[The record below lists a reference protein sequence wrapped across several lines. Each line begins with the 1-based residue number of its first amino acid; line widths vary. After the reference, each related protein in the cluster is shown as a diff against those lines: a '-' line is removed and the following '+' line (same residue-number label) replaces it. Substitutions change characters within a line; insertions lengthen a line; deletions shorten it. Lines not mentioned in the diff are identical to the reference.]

1 MTTTLRRGQYDD
13 EGDADGMTSSSFGM
27 GAAATAL
34 HSEYAKY
41 PSKNLMKS
49 SSSSMS
55 SSNSFDDSALN
66 PKMSDGRWLEGGGGS
81 SSSSSSSSMDA
92 SRRHDAE
99 RDVSNS
105 AQLLGSIELA
115 HGGGSPPG
123 MSTSVLDL
131 ESDSAHHHRRLTDER
146 NGNNG
151 AATFLRDDNNNN
163 IPDTIGHAILKKRQL
178 SEKKRTLVVYS
189 GPTSLDRSIGKNDIY
204 LNNFDYFIEHGI
216 ECHGLGGT
224 PDDNNHEQHPFEDLN
239 VHYVI
244 VLTQE
249 VADRYTAED
258 GLITRKQA
266 DCRAAKH
273 EMQRK
278 YHQVLVD
285 DNSLITVLV
294 REDRCYDME
303 SLLLVSRTYDIP
315 NLYDHMVYINCGL
328 AGPKFGPGSP
338 EHWEYLSSWTELYTS
353 LLSDKVQMVGHTIN
367 THFNTVYSPHIQSFL
382 FAVNT
387 PMIDIWL
394 QTGAIYECGI
404 SNEDFKDDL
413 VKMALVWRY
422 EVGIS
427 RVLLDRGYSIAAAF
441 MHQQGRLGEPL
452 VIDNT
457 STFGRHF
464 DKEEIIHSDV
474 FLESGVRRLT
484 ESSFPDYED
493 HRKYSI
499 LPWDCYVFFKVSRL
513 IPSDIQ
519 EDMKYTQL
527 GPVGLVPNDA
537 RRSSIT
543 EWRRKAGVS
552 ILGDVMEKILPSVVP
567 FTSNSVGPIKCYGR
581 HCEFEQVATTT
592 GELLGFTMIVIFV
605 MWYMVIAKFVERRIS
620 VAKLKQQKWK

>member
-1 MTTTLRRGQYDD
+1 MVPFRTKTTQIAPLPFKMSTTATEKSSSPLMTSHLLLGEDED
-13 EGDADGMTSSSFGM
+13 EGEHSYGLASASSWE
-27 GAAATAL
+27 APAL
-34 HSEYAKY
+34 HSEYENSMIDLMDQPTY
-41 PSKNLMKS
+41 YSSKDEGARLPLS
-49 SSSSMS
+49 STT
-55 SSNSFDDSALN
+55 SNERWRGSGLRY
-66 PKMSDGRWLEGGGGS
+66 DGSRADE
-81 SSSSSSSSMDA
+81 
-92 SRRHDAE
+92 SRRNSG
-99 RDVSNS
+99 RVVSNS
-105 AQLLGSIELA
+105 KFSTHSRLEELA
-115 HGGGSPPG
+115 HGGPPSDLPSKSGS
-123 MSTSVLDL
+123 
-131 ESDSAHHHRRLTDER
+131 AQHRRLTEEKD
-146 NGNNG
+146 GD
-151 AATFLRDDNNNN
+151 A
-163 IPDTIGHAILKKRQL
+163 IPETIGHAILKNRQIL
-178 SEKKRTLVVYS
+178 EKKRTLVVYS
-189 GPTSLDRSIGKNDIY
+189 GPTSLDHTIGKSDIY

-224 PDDNNHEQHPFEDLN
+224 NDLDHPFEDLN

-249 VADRYTAED
+249 VAEKYTAED
-258 GLITRKQA
+258 GLITMKQA
-266 DCRAAKH
+266 NCRAAKH

-278 YHQVLVD
+278 SHQVLGD

-394 QTGAIYECGI
+394 KTGAIYECGI

-427 RVLLDRGYSIAAAF
+427 RVLLERGYSIAAAF
-441 MHQQGRLGEPL
+441 MHQQGSLGVPL
-452 VIDNT
+452 VIDNN

-464 DKEEIIHSDV
+464 GKEEITHSDV

-484 ESSFPDYED
+484 ESSFPDYTD

-513 IPSDIQ
+513 IPS
-519 EDMKYTQL
+519 E
-527 GPVGLVPNDA
+527 LVPNDA
-537 RRSSIT
+537 RRSSLK

-552 ILGDVMEKILPSVVP
+552 LFGDVIEKMLPSVTY
-567 FTSNSVGPIKCYGR
+567 TSNAGPMRCYGR

-592 GELLGFTMIVIFV
+592 GELIGVIIFVIFV
-605 MWYMVIAKFVERRIS
+605 IWYMVSAKVVEQRIS
-620 VAKLKQQKWK
+620 IARSKQRKWK

>member
-1 MTTTLRRGQYDD
+1 MMSNTNVR
-13 EGDADGMTSSSFGM
+13 
-27 GAAATAL
+27 
-34 HSEYAKY
+34 
-41 PSKNLMKS
+41 S
-49 SSSSMS
+49 SSSVMLI
-55 SSNSFDDSALN
+55 DE
-66 PKMSDGRWLEGGGGS
+66 RRREGGGGLHVDGSRMIDEPRRNNRGLDITNS
-81 SSSSSSSSMDA
+81 S
-92 SRRHDAE
+92 
-99 RDVSNS
+99 S
-105 AQLLGSIELA
+105 AQLIPIDSA
-115 HGGGSPPG
+115 HGGDISSDF
-123 MSTSVLDL
+123 STSLAVR
-131 ESDSAHHHRRLTDER
+131 AHHRRLSDES
-146 NGNNG
+146 NGSG
-151 AATFLRDDNNNN
+151 IADSLRDDT
-163 IPDTIGHAILKKRQL
+163 IPDTIGHAILNKKQQL
-178 SEKKRTLVVYS
+178 EKKRTLVVYS
-189 GPTSLDRSIGKNDIY
+189 GPTSLDRTTGKNDIY

-224 PDDNNHEQHPFEDLN
+224 PDNHDHPFEDLN

-249 VADRYTAED
+249 VADKYTAKD
-258 GLITRKQA
+258 GLITKKQA

-273 EMQRK
+273 EMQRM
-278 YHQVLVD
+278 YHQVLGD

-353 LLSDKVQMVGHTIN
+353 LLSDKIQMVGHTIN

-387 PMIDIWL
+387 PVIDIWL
-394 QTGAIYECGI
+394 KTGAIYECGM

-427 RVLLDRGYSIAAAF
+427 RVLLERGYSIAAAF
-441 MHQQGRLGEPL
+441 MHQQGSLGVPL
-452 VIDNT
+452 VIDNA

-474 FLESGVRRLT
+474 FLETGVRRLT
-484 ESSFPDYED
+484 ESSFPDYTD

-519 EDMKYTQL
+519 DDMKYTNL
-527 GPVGLVPNDA
+527 GPVELVPNDA
-537 RRSSIT
+537 RHSSIT
-543 EWRRKAGVS
+543 EWRRRAGVS
-552 ILGDVMEKILPSVVP
+552 LFGDVIQKILPGAP
-567 FTSNSVGPIKCYGR
+567 HNSASPIRCFRR

-592 GELLGFTMIVIFV
+592 GEILGFSMIVLFV
-605 MWYMVIAKFVERRIS
+605 VWYMLTAKVVERRLS